1 MGQAGERSQHH
12 RQLTG
17 AAVQDVIDIDG
28 SGPDGTLVPRR
39 APIPEPAA
47 GEVLVAIHAAGVNR
61 ADIKQRQGRY
71 LMPPGAPSIPG
82 LEAAGEVTACGP
94 GVTRWRV
101 GDRVCALLL
110 GGGYAQHCAVPEAQC
125 LPIPKGLSMAEAAS
139 LPEAAFTSWLALIE
153 QSSLQPGETVLI
165 HGGAGGVGSFALQL
179 ATAFG
184 ARVIASG
191 GSEDKRRLI
200 ADLGA
205 ALALNYRTVDVVAA
219 VKDFTGGR
227 GVDVVL
233 NQVGTNYL
241 AADMEMLA
249 DKGRLC
255 MISHDH
261 GREAKFDYFDVML
274 KRLVLTGARLRQRT
288 IAEKARMGL
297 ELERRVWPLIEAG
310 RIKPLVTRTYPLA
323 EAAEAHRFLES
334 GESTGKTILTIH

>member
-1 MGQAGERSQHH
+1 M
-12 RQLTG
+12 
-17 AAVQDVIDIDG
+17 QDVIDIDG
-28 SGPDGTLVPRR
+28 SGPDGALVLRQ
-39 APIPEPAA
+39 APVPEPGP
-47 GEVLVAIHAAGVNR
+47 GEVLIAIHAAGVNR

-82 LEAAGEVTACGP
+82 LEAAGEVAACGP
-94 GVTRWRV
+94 GVSRWRP

-125 LPIPKGLSMAEAAS
+125 LPVPKGLSMVEAAS

-153 QSSLQPGETVLI
+153 QSSMQPGETVLI

-184 ARVIASG
+184 ARAIASG
-191 GSEDKRRLI
+191 GSEEKRHLI

-205 ALALNYRTVDVVAA
+205 VLALNYRITDVVKA

-227 GVDVVL
+227 GVDVIL

-241 AADMEMLA
+241 AADMEMLT

-261 GREAKFDYFDVML
+261 GRQAQFDYFDVMY

-288 IAEKARMGL
+288 TAEKAHIAL
-297 ELERRVWPLIEAG
+297 QLERRVWPLLETG
-310 RIKPLVTRTYPLA
+310 RIRPLVTQTYPLA

-334 GESTGKTILTIH
+334 GDAAGKIVLTVQ